1 MTAPVGVTELGSSLL
16 QLPPGPAAA
25 VLVAAAAVLAAVLVR
40 PPGTRALAD
49 RLRARRPG
57 DGPHPATADARAG
70 HEPAARGPAG
80 SDRAGS
86 GWAGSGPGAAG
97 PAATDLAGRAIRA
110 VAVSV
115 GASAVLVAAGTDV
128 GAAVRSAT
136 ATLGRSGLLGASP
149 ALAVV
154 AVVAVRARLRSR
166 RRRFAAA
173 ARASLI
179 RGTEALLAD
188 LRAGASPLDALAAA
202 AGEVPELGPVAA
214 AARLGGNVPATLAD
228 LAGRPGLSGLGH
240 LAAAWAV
247 SAETGSSLT
256 GTLDRLVDALRDAE
270 EVQQETDVSLAT
282 PRATA
287 RLLAALPAA
296 GLGLGT
302 LVGADPW
309 GFLTSS
315 AAGAAIAT
323 AGALLAGTGL
333 EWVEALADRVQRVG
347 GTDPSGTPPQAV
359 TVAAGATA

>member
-1 MTAPVGVTELGSSLL
+1 MTAPAAFTVLGSALL
-16 QLPPGPAAA
+16 QLPLGRAAA

-40 PPGTRALAD
+40 PPGTRVLSG
-49 RLRARRPG
+49 RLRAPRPG
-57 DGPHPATADARAG
+57 GGPPLPVTSHPSGRDAAG
-70 HEPAARGPAG
+70 SERVGGEQAG

-86 GWAGSGPGAAG
+86 GR
-97 PAATDLAGRAIRA
+97 AGRAVRA

-115 GASAVLVAAGTDV
+115 GASALFLAAGTDV
-128 GAAVRSAT
+128 GAAVQSAT
-136 ATLGRSGLLGASP
+136 STLGRSGLLGASP

-154 AVVAVRARLRSR
+154 VVVAARARRRSR
-166 RRRFAAA
+166 RRRVSAA

-188 LRAGASPLDALAAA
+188 LRAGASPLAALAAA
-202 AGEVPELGPVAA
+202 VGEVPELGPVAA
-214 AARLGGNVPATLAD
+214 AARLGGDVPAALAA

-309 GFLTSS
+309 GFLTGS

-347 GTDPSGTPPQAV
+347 GADPSGTSPRGQ
-359 TVAAGATA
+359 TVAAGASG